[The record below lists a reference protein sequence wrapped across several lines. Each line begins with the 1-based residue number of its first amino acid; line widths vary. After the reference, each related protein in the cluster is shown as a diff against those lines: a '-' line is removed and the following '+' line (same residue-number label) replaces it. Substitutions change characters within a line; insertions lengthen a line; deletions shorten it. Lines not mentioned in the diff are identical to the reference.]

1 MSHDYDDLPE
11 LVLSPI
17 AMPDDEIVRSAMCVC
32 VRKQASLPRFA
43 ACVYVASN
51 FFHTSRDM
59 VVPRM
64 HPNPKFHN
72 QATPEPDRQDAS

>member
-17 AMPDDEIVRSAMCVC
+17 AMPDDEIVIRNVCVC
-32 VRKQASLPRFA
+32 AQAGLPPRFA

-72 QATPEPDRQDAS
+72 HATPDRQDAS